1 MVIKANI
8 LNEHHFSLQVYKI
21 KIRFR
26 KDVPNF
32 AKNLNML
39 CIDNVSLEPYFNQ
52 AVEEYFLKNFDE
64 NIFMLW
70 RNNNAIIVG
79 KHQNTLAEIN
89 VDYVKE
95 KGIKVVRR
103 LTGGGAVYHDLGN
116 INYTFIMGYGE
127 EGARVDFKK
136 YNQPIIDVLDSLGV
150 KAHFSGRN
158 DILIDDQKFSGN
170 AEHIYHQK
178 QRVLHHGTL
187 LYASE
192 IKDISDALNVN
203 PLKFEGKARKSVRSR
218 VTNISSHLKE
228 DIGVD
233 NFSQKVMDH
242 IVEMYPDA
250 KPYALTEADKNA
262 IQKLAD
268 EKYSTWEWNY
278 GYSPKYGLK
287 KGVKTSGGHIEVH
300 MNVDKGYITDIEFF
314 GDYFVNRDPD
324 TVVKA
329 LIGKEHREDVILQ
342 TLLEVKSSEYFSNIS
357 EEELLLA
364 FF

>member
-1 MVIKANI
+1 
-8 LNEHHFSLQVYKI
+8 
-21 KIRFR
+21 
-26 KDVPNF
+26 
-32 AKNLNML
+32 ML
-39 CIDNVSLEPYFNQ
+39 CIDSSSLEPYFNQ
-52 AVEEYFLKNFDE
+52 AVEEYFLKNFDD

-70 RNNNAIIVG
+70 RNKNAIIVG

-89 VDYVKE
+89 VDHVKE
-95 KGIKVVRR
+95 RGIKVVRR
-103 LTGGGAVYHDLGN
+103 LTGGGAVFHDLGN

-127 EGARVDFKK
+127 EGAKVDFKK
-136 YNQPIIDVLDSLGV
+136 YNQPIIDVLAGLGV

-187 LYASE
+187 LYASQ
-192 IKDISDALNVN
+192 IQDISDALNVN
-203 PLKFEGKARKSVRSR
+203 PLKFEGKARKSVKSR
-218 VTNISSHLKE
+218 VTNISAHLKE

-233 NFSQKVMDH
+233 QFRQKVMNH
-242 IVEMYPDA
+242 ITEMYPDA
-250 KPYALTEADKNA
+250 ITYELTEEDKKA

-287 KGVKTSGGHIEVH
+287 KGVKTNGGHVEVH
-300 MNVDKGYITDIEFF
+300 LNVDKGEITELEIF
-314 GDYFVNRDPD
+314 GDFFVNRDLD
-324 TVVKA
+324 EVKQA
-329 LIGKEHREDVILQ
+329 LIGVEHREEAVLAKLKEIR
-342 TLLEVKSSEYFSNIS
+342 SSEYFNNIT
-357 EEELLLA
+357 EDELVEG

>member
-1 MVIKANI
+1 
-8 LNEHHFSLQVYKI
+8 
-21 KIRFR
+21 
-26 KDVPNF
+26 
-32 AKNLNML
+32 ML
-39 CIDNVSLEPYFNQ
+39 CIDNQSIEPYFNQ
-52 AVEEYFLKNFDE
+52 AVEEYFLKNSDE

-89 VDYVKE
+89 VDNVKE
-95 KGIKVVRR
+95 RNIKVVRR
-103 LTGGGAVYHDLGN
+103 LTGGGAVFHDLGN
-116 INYTFIMGYGE
+116 VNYTFIMGYGA
-127 EGARVDFKK
+127 EGAKVDFKK
-136 YNQPIIDVLDSLGV
+136 YNQPIIDVLANLGV

-187 LYASE
+187 LYASNV
-192 IKDISDALNVN
+192 KDISDALKVN
-203 PLKFEGKARKSVRSR
+203 PLKFEGKARKSVVSR

-228 DIGVD
+228 DIGVEA
-233 NFSQKVMDH
+233 FRQRVMTH
-242 IVEMYPDA
+242 ITKLYPDA
-250 KPYALTEADKNA
+250 VPYTLTETDKRE

-287 KGVKTSGGHIEVH
+287 KGVKTNGGHVEVH
-300 MNVDKGYITDIEFF
+300 LNVDKGLITDLDVF
-314 GDYFVNRDPD
+314 GDFFVNRDIEPL
-324 TVVKA
+324 VESLKGV
-329 LIGKEHREDVILQ
+329 EHREDAVLAKLKEMQ
-342 TLLEVKSSEYFSNIS
+342 SSSYFNNIS
-357 EEELLLA
+357 EDELLEA

>member
-1 MVIKANI
+1 MA
-8 LNEHHFSLQVYKI
+8 
-21 KIRFR
+21 
-26 KDVPNF
+26 
-32 AKNLNML
+32 ML
-39 CIDNVSLEPYFNQ
+39 CIDSPSLEPYFNQ
-52 AVEEYFLKNFDE
+52 AVEEYFLKNFDD

-89 VDYVKE
+89 VDHVKA

-103 LTGGGAVYHDLGN
+103 LTGGGAVFHDLGN

-127 EGARVDFKK
+127 EGAKVDFKK
-136 YNQPIIDVLDSLGV
+136 YNQPIIDVLASLGV

-192 IKDISDALNVN
+192 IQDISDALNVN

-218 VTNISSHLKE
+218 VTNISTHLKE

-233 NFSQKVMDH
+233 QFRQKVMNH
-242 IVEMYPDA
+242 ITTMYPDA
-250 KPYALTEADKNA
+250 IPYELTEADKAA

-287 KGVKTSGGHIEVH
+287 KGVKTNGGHVEVH
-300 MNVDKGYITDIEFF
+300 LNVDKGVITELDIF
-314 GDYFVNRDPD
+314 GDFFVNRDLD
-324 TVVKA
+324 ELKKQLVGV
-329 LIGKEHREDVILQ
+329 EHREEAVLKKLQ
-342 TLLEVKSSEYFSNIS
+342 DISSSEYFNNIS
-357 EEELLLA
+357 EEELLEA